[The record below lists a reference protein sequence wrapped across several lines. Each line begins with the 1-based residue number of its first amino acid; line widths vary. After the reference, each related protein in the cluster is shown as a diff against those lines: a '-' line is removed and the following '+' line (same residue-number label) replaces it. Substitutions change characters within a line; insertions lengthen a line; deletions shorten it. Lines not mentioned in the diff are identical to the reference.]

1 MLKIENR
8 SKDTIKSYSF
18 KLEKDGKSIT
28 KTEKDFPIS
37 ETIEIK
43 IDSDEIKKS
52 KLESANAK
60 LIIVY
65 SNGKKHIVESSN
77 LNFATT
83 DINVVTYGSAKKLNI
98 NTRNLL
104 KDKRVDY
111 TENQYFTIIQ
121 SLVDAYMEEHP
132 VDVSKITESQIKSMI
147 DDTVVTKEELEAVK
161 NTIPT
166 EAVTQSEVDSSVEKL
181 ADQVNNTISTLVTTL
196 ATKKE
201 LDSAK
206 KTIPTLPQDMALKSD
221 IDTAVAQSEA
231 KSYKLKTNITSTIAI
246 GNIAKGK
253 SFAKGTTVEDVLKA
267 ILAPVLNPTL
277 TAPKATLTATGSKLL
292 EKGSTLKTT
301 MTVTFDRGSISPAYG
316 TDGYRAG
323 EATGYKLNGGTAQNG
338 NTFEVTVSEATPS
351 YTATVTYAQGTQ
363 PKNSENGNYS
373 SPLAAGS
380 VTSNKIDY
388 EFVDTLWSNVSNITS
403 VAKMSLISK
412 GTKTKTFVFPA
423 QTISNPEIFDVP
435 ASWTVGSIEVLND
448 LSGKYEDCSKE
459 FTKTTV
465 THNDASG
472 KAVSYNRYTD
482 NRGYAAGKRTI
493 KITWQ

>member
-1 MLKIENR
+1 MLKIENK

-18 KLEKDGKSIT
+18 KLEKNEKSII

-37 ETIEIK
+37 KAIEIK
-43 IDSDEIKKS
+43 IDLDEIKKLN
-52 KLESANAK
+52 LESANAT

-65 SNGKKHIVESSN
+65 SNDKKHIVESSN

-83 DINVVTYGSAKKLNI
+83 DISVITYGSAKKLNI
-98 NTRNLL
+98 NTKNLL
-104 KDKRVDY
+104 KNKGFDY
-111 TENQYFTIIQ
+111 AENQHFTMIQ
-121 SLVDAYMEEHP
+121 NLVDAYMEQHP
-132 VDVSKITESQIKSMI
+132 VDVSKITESQIKTII
-147 DDTVVTKEELEAVK
+147 DNTAVTKEELEAVK

-181 ADQVNNTISTLVTTL
+181 ADQVNNTISALVPTL

-206 KTIPTLPQDMALKSD
+206 KAIPTLPQDMALKSD
-221 IDTAVAQSEA
+221 ISTAVAQSES
-231 KSYKLKTNITSTIAI
+231 KSYKLKSNITSTIAI

-253 SFAKGTTVEDVLKA
+253 SFAKGTAIEDILKA

-277 TAPKATLTATGSKLL
+277 TAPKATLTATGNKLL

-323 EATGYKLNGGTAQNG
+323 EATGYKLNSGTAQSG
-338 NTFEVTVSEATPS
+338 NTFEVTVSEVTPS
-351 YTATVTYAQGTQ
+351 YTATVTYAQGAQ

-388 EFVDTLWSNVSNITS
+388 EFVDALWSNVAEISS

-423 QTISNPEIFDVP
+423 QTVSNPEVFDVP